1 MTTEQKIKGGL
12 LKPWYGLSMIGFIYH
27 GDYADPELE
36 YKGACFNIHAIED
49 ALYDS
54 CNGGGS
60 LMEIELEKDV
70 KIPLQFVNSIK
81 TNDSFQNVYGMDLE
95 CWKDTLKTVKIA

>member
-54 CNGGGS
+54 FTDGCEAEGVNPTEEGFTDYIKANS
-60 LMEIELEKDV
+60 ELVYEYA
-70 KIPLQFVNSIK
+70 
-81 TNDSFQNVYGMDLE
+81 DSVVEYNF
-95 CWKDTLKTVKIA
+95 